1 MELLRAIFSLLDD
14 VMPLGGVENISEMA
28 RRLLVVQKE
37 MGLRYVPELSTVIS
51 SLFIPLM
58 QSKVEHEQLAIMKVL
73 LFLLEWKS
81 DSGMSSIISIYFNV

>member
-1 MELLRAIFSLLDD
+1 MHF
-14 VMPLGGVENISEMA
+14 GGFENILGMA

-37 MGLRYVPELSTVIS
+37 MGLRYVPELSAVIL

-81 DSGMSSIISIYFNV
+81 ETGLSSGIISLLQCVILC

>member
-1 MELLRAIFSLLDD
+1 MELLRAIFSFLDD
-14 VMPLGGVENISEMA
+14 LMHFGGVENILGMA
-28 RRLLVVQKE
+28 RRLLVVQ
-37 MGLRYVPELSTVIS
+37 RYVPELSAVIL

-81 DSGMSSIISIYFNV
+81 ETGLSSGIISLLQCVILC